1 MKITKLI
8 PVIISSMLLFGC
20 NSDDGNKKSA
30 VTTTAT
36 LVPSQTHVN
45 IETSHSLQITVTNAG
60 NKQANDFDVELQAG
74 DGVSIDKTA
83 SNIPSQLAPGASAV
97 IVLTASAS
105 AVVGSKAVL
114 TIRSSDSINQ
124 LSIPVDV
131 IAEPP
136 EVVKLALS
144 TDSSVLGSGGIKHYV
159 LTNNSAQDVP
169 ELTGADKGVSGLS
182 VAAYQSGT
190 SIAATGASIINNTC
204 SGVILKPSE
213 NCTFDVKAADMASN
227 QAIDIKVA
235 VNSQTEVSKSLQI
248 LRPVLS
254 INPEDALSG
263 FKSQMTKAQ
272 SQFLSLD
279 SQHITI
285 VPGMHKTIQISNSSV
300 VPATDVQF
308 SIPALSGVTQDPAS
322 TCVNGMTLNGGDS
335 CSIIIDGSLENYP
348 SGSGELQI
356 SANNADQVNQLML
369 GSSSSSQL
377 QMSDSYH
384 LLISSGESIE
394 IPLKARNNSSL
405 SLDHLAMSIL
415 PNDGSLVAS
424 TNNNCGITLLGQSY
438 CNNSYTY
445 TAPNV
450 MTNEEKLYSLAYGDT
465 KSNGNNSAGIM
476 LGVDIFPKFI
486 DLKLANNAY
495 IASNTQ
501 GSFYLKNGVVYAAT
515 FDGLSISSNGGKS
528 WHTYGKDKLGVRM
541 INSTYV
547 DANTI
552 YVGTN
557 GAGLAISNDNGV
569 TWRNIKTVDG
579 IINDYV
585 NSVYVSGKEI
595 ILGTDGGISI
605 SNDGGGTWNNID
617 QSTGLGG
624 NKIGSIY
631 VDSSTI
637 YAGDYNNGGLSISD
651 DNGATWQVIKKAANG
666 LVDNAVESISKHND
680 KIYVGTDNGLSIT
693 SDGGKTWDNKAIGKE
708 FNAGYSYASGFCFLD
723 NKIYAPIHDPSDTT
737 WHGGLE
743 FSIDGGETWQ
753 RVSAIETMNIRA
765 LTCDKSSIYVGDGN
779 TGGMWV
785 SHDKG
790 ATFERQYNPLE
801 AVHKFFSANHKLY
814 GLTSFGQTSGW
825 AISDDNGASWAT
837 YIAPH
842 GQGSSLP
849 FNMQINDMYVN
860 GAYMYIASPVGIYIS
875 NDSGSSWQRVND
887 SKLHGWIAAIAGT
900 DDGKYLYAVTDDYG
914 NDGVYISSD
923 HGVTWARTYNGIMDG
938 YAKIYVTD
946 DKFYTWTQQG
956 GGFTGALL
964 VFNEDGSYDKQLLTG
979 KAIESVYLK
988 NNKLYVGTRKNGLYV
1003 TTDGGANWSNMT
1015 SGVTELDGYSIQA
1028 IYLSGSAIY
1037 IGLNSISAPSPTY
1050 GVAVSYDN
1058 GATWQRYFEYNSCN
1072 SIATSNNGNIFI
1084 TCSFGSHAVGEI
1096 LISN

>member
-1 MKITKLI
+1 
-8 PVIISSMLLFGC
+8 MLLFGC

-144 TDSSVLGSGGIKHYV
+144 TDSSVLGSGGVKHYV

-182 VAAYQSGT
+182 VTAYQSGM

-213 NCTFDVKAADMASN
+213 SCTFDVKAADMASN

-308 SIPALSGVTQDPAS
+308 SIPALSGVTQDHAS

-335 CSIIIDGSLENYP
+335 CTIIVDGSLENYP
-348 SGSGELQI
+348 SGSGDLQI

-377 QMSDSYH
+377 QMSDSYR
-384 LLISSGESIE
+384 LVINGGKSME

-424 TNNNCGITLLGQSY
+424 TNNNCGTTLLGQGY
-438 CNNSYTY
+438 CTNNYTY
-445 TAPNV
+445 TAPNA
-450 MTNEEKLYSLAYGDT
+450 TTHERKLYSLVYGNT
-465 KSNGNNSAGIM
+465 QNNGNNSTGTL
-476 LGVDIFPKFI
+476 LGVDVYPTGGFI
-486 DLKLANNAY
+486 PSNALTNL
-495 IASNTQ
+495 IPGAPGNVVVE
-501 GSFYLKNGVVYAAT
+501 NGV
-515 FDGLSISSNGGKS
+515 
-528 WHTYGKDKLGVRM
+528 M
-541 INSTYV
+541 YV
-547 DANTI
+547 PTI
-552 YVGTN
+552 
-557 GAGLAISNDNGV
+557 GLAISKDDGRS
-569 TWRNIKTVDG
+569 WQTVGTPEIPDPSAAQNVAVSG
-579 IINDYV
+579 SN
-585 NSVYVSGKEI
+585 VYVS
-595 ILGTDGGISI
+595 DFR
-605 SNDGGGTWNNID
+605 
-617 QSTGLGG
+617 
-624 NKIGSIY
+624 
-631 VDSSTI
+631 
-637 YAGDYNNGGLSISD
+637 GGLSVSRD
-651 DNGATWQVIKKAANG
+651 GGKTWQTKTSADG
-666 LVDNAVESISKHND
+666 LPGTIVYYVYASGSNV
-680 KIYVGTDNGLSIT
+680 YVGTDNGIAISTDNGEHWTSKTSADGIATKYSYMITENKGVIYSIGLGSTPLASVLSFSDDGGVTWTNKTMVSDNLVKRTGAIYIDGSNIYIGGDQGYSIST
-693 SDGGKTWDNKAIGKE
+693 DNGNTWSNIKPAELNTDSVNSVYASGKDIILGFGDGILVSHDGGATWMQKMTGDYVSAISKIGSVLYAGTEVGLAKSTDNGNSWQVVYSAPAVYSDRISFINNLNGTLYAGAIFTGLYVSTDDGINWQNYNSKTGLSGDCVVGAFYDVTTHTLYAVVGDFNGAKTINYTTDGGKTWVQEPKATFGNSI
-708 FNAGYSYASGFCFLD
+708 
-723 NKIYAPIHDPSDTT
+723 IR
-737 WHGGLE
+737 HGGVYVYNNKVFVPTWNGLVT
-743 FSIDGGETWQ
+743 SNDGGANWSAP
-753 RVSAIETMNIRA
+753 VSAPFGGSQLYGITGEGDNIY
-765 LTCDKSSIYVGDGN
+765 LFGN
-779 TGGMWV
+779 HGLWV
-785 SHDKG
+785 S
-790 ATFERQYNPLE
+790 
-801 AVHKFFSANHKLY
+801 
-814 GLTSFGQTSGW
+814 
-825 AISDDNGASWAT
+825 
-837 YIAPH
+837 
-842 GQGSSLP
+842 
-849 FNMQINDMYVN
+849 
-860 GAYMYIASPVGIYIS
+860 
-875 NDSGSSWQRVND
+875 
-887 SKLHGWIAAIAGT
+887 
-900 DDGKYLYAVTDDYG
+900 
-914 NDGVYISSD
+914 
-923 HGVTWARTYNGIMDG
+923 
-938 YAKIYVTD
+938 
-946 DKFYTWTQQG
+946 
-956 GGFTGALL
+956 
-964 VFNEDGSYDKQLLTG
+964 
-979 KAIESVYLK
+979 
-988 NNKLYVGTRKNGLYV
+988 
-1003 TTDGGANWSNMT
+1003 TDGGANWTKKYNPLTYFGSQGGVFVSGQNILINTSNYGAGKPILLI
-1015 SGVTELDGYSIQA
+1015 SSDGGNNWVSKTAVDLGMPAGSYIDGA
-1028 IYLSGSAIY
+1028 VMANGTIY
-1037 IGLNSISAPSPTY
+1037 
-1050 GVAVSYDN
+1050 V
-1058 GATWQRYFEYNSCN
+1058 ATWGLGVIYSTDGGNTWARKTTDDGLQGNMIQTINADKNGDVFLGNVAGF
-1072 SIATSNNGNIFI
+1072 SIMKADNEG
-1084 TCSFGSHAVGEI
+1084 I
-1096 LISN
+1096 LIPE